1 MSLIPAFQIGV
12 WNAWIFMIIFPLQW
26 LAILIIPGHI
36 AERTGDTKGT
46 QTRQDRIFAFLNNG
60 LWVVATLYSIFLP
73 FRVGTPWLWIGL
85 LFFIAGLVILV
96 LATISIAGAPTDK
109 PFTSGV
115 YRFSRHAGYLS
126 MILVYLGVSIA
137 AVSWLFLLVTVVT
150 FFLLLYQVKKEEAYC
165 LYKYGDAYRE
175 YLNRIPRW
183 IGIPK
188 SGSNI

>member
-1 MSLIPAFQIGV
+1 MSLIPAFEIGV
-12 WNAWIFMIIFPLQW
+12 LNAWVFMIIFPLQW

-36 AERTGDTKGT
+36 AERTGDTKGV
-46 QTRQDRIFAFLNNG
+46 QTRQDRIVAFLING
-60 LWVVATLYSIFLP
+60 LWGVATLYSIFLP

-85 LFFIAGLVILV
+85 LLFIAGLAILV
-96 LATISIAGAPTDK
+96 LATVSIAGTPADK
-109 PFTSGV
+109 PFTSGA
-115 YRFSRHAGYLS
+115 YRFSRHPGYLS

-165 LYKYGDAYRE
+165 CVKFGDAYRE
-175 YLNRIPRW
+175 YMNRTPRW

-188 SGSNI
+188 SEARR